1 MLTQSNYTVWAMRM
15 RVMLR
20 VHKVWDTIEPG
31 LTDDN
36 KNDVATALIFQSIP
50 EALTLQVGN

>member
-1 MLTQSNYTVWAMRM
+1 MGHANE
-15 RVMLR
+15 VMLR